1 MDKNLELKVK
11 EQLSNAI
18 AELDHNK
25 VAWIYKWQIIDLQRK
40 AEILLKSVSMF
51 EGAEKETVIQS
62 AEIFLTEIEPVI
74 QKINSNC
81 ESVR

>member
-25 VAWIYKWQIIDLQRK
+25 VAWIFKWQIIDLQRK
-40 AEILLKSVSMF
+40 AEILLESVTRF
-51 EGAEKETVIQS
+51 EAEEKETVVQATI
-62 AEIFLTEIEPVI
+62 EFLAEIEPVI

-81 ESVR
+81 TSVR